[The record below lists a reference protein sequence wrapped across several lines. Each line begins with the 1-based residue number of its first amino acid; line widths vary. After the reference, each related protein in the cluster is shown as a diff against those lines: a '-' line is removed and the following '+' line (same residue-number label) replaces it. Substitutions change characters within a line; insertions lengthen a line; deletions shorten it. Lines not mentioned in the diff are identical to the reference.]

1 MSGALGGLLFVF
13 VRIRKSKDGRADFS
27 GHTAATMKIDLCLE
41 PEGHYLLNKCVQE

>member
-27 GHTAATMKIDLCLE
+27 GHSAVARENCLDDRK
-41 PEGHYLLNKCVQE
+41 L